1 MLMNFDYNGTRYMG
15 INYSFIVLI
24 PKNRKARDVMDF
36 SQLGFRLSIKH
47 RFFLI
52 ELRKYY
58 QTS

>member
-1 MLMNFDYNGTRYMG
+1 MG